1 MQLSLHSAHVTQN
14 GGHPVLGRD
23 LLLEQ
28 GITAQ
33 VSKYRKFLEGKGC
46 QGTPDTGAP
55 PILLHGLK
63 LNACLATHSLRSF
76 SLLRGAITA
85 RAETWARGQCTGC
98 IVCQESIRSD
108 WDMQCCGL
116 WLKAASLEQFQ
127 GLRLWPGGL
136 WACSA
141 AQQL

>member
-33 VSKYRKFLEGKGC
+33 VSKYRKFPEGKGC

-85 RAETWARGQCTGC
+85 RAET
-98 IVCQESIRSD
+98 
-108 WDMQCCGL
+108 
-116 WLKAASLEQFQ
+116 
-127 GLRLWPGGL
+127 
-136 WACSA
+136 
-141 AQQL
+141 